1 MKRYDIK
8 SANDLVFI
16 PCHLNTPNKIKT
28 TKKLIEHY
36 SEKYFVLLGSHI
48 AIPEEVSA
56 LADFVFV
63 DKNNPITGVDDKY
76 FTNSR
81 IFCWI
86 HVFDKCLSKDVPYH
100 GYAHMLLLRNA
111 YYLSLGWNF
120 KKFHHVNYDIPLNFC
135 DNNKISHHSELL
147 NEFDFIAYKW
157 YSNHNK
163 LDTNLFSFTTEHQYE
178 KFIDMKTFED
188 YDHSFFGYST
198 EEFLYQAFENY
209 NKKIFDAEERLD
221 ESDSIENIESN
232 VVTYAHPYISDEISP
247 IVLYDDGHNYN
258 LYFRNATENVQN
270 LSLKLNDKLIFEINL
285 APNIFQLQFICP
297 NNIKEGI
304 LNIIINGESKNTFDV
319 TKDYNHGILE

>member
-1 MKRYDIK
+1 MKDYYIVYTQDGCSYCDRAIGKLREQKQPFTKNIMKRYDIK

-157 YSNHNK
+157 YNNHNK

-178 KFIDMKTFED
+178 KFIDMKTDVLPGPWMTYVNVHEPIGGCQKVSFGGID
-188 YDHSFFGYST
+188 Y
-198 EEFLYQAFENY
+198 
-209 NKKIFDAEERLD
+209 
-221 ESDSIENIESN
+221 
-232 VVTYAHPYISDEISP
+232 
-247 IVLYDDGHNYN
+247 
-258 LYFRNATENVQN
+258 
-270 LSLKLNDKLIFEINL
+270 
-285 APNIFQLQFICP
+285 
-297 NNIKEGI
+297 
-304 LNIIINGESKNTFDV
+304 
-319 TKDYNHGILE
+319 